1 MAATEP
7 KAVVVGAG
15 MAGLGAAWHL
25 ARRGVAVAVLEREA
39 RPGGRASSVTQEGFT
54 FEPSS
59 SLLSTADRGLLAWID
74 EVGARDEL
82 LPLRLVVTSQV
93 HRDRVS
99 EVDPR
104 GLLDYPRIPGVK
116 PRQALRL
123 LRLSRL
129 MKRYGSRLEAG
140 APERAADLDDRSLAD
155 FGALYFGRSVVD
167 YWMAPFLTADS
178 LGDERETSRVHFL
191 RRFRTHAGARRGL
204 PRGALSDLLE
214 LAAGKL
220 GVLYGAEV
228 TGIEAK
234 PRGSVTIAYQR
245 DGKERQVSANAVVIS
260 VPAPDAAR
268 IAAPVLSSAER
279 ESLARIR
286 YTPSLALAVAMRRS
300 WTHHPQLIRVP
311 HAEDSPLETALL
323 EPGMIA
329 GRVPDRHGSMTL
341 RATGGWSEANFGVPD
356 EAVEK
361 ELIGAFERFHP
372 GARNAVLFSRVMRL
386 ARALPRFGVGHYREI
401 ARLARVEAEE
411 RLAGRR
417 VYLAGDYRM
426 DPSWSGALASGRR
439 AAGAVEAD
447 LIT

>member
-1 MAATEP
+1 MGATEP

-15 MAGLGAAWHL
+15 IAGLGAAWHL

-54 FEPSS
+54 FEPLSP
-59 SLLSTADRGLLAWID
+59 LLSTADAGLLAWID

-82 LPLRLVVTSQV
+82 LPLRLILTAQV
-93 HRDRVS
+93 HRNRVS

-104 GLLDYPRIPGVK
+104 GLLDFPRIPGVK
-116 PRQALRL
+116 PHQALRL
-123 LRLSRL
+123 VRLSRL
-129 MKRYGSRLEAG
+129 LTRYQSSLEAS

-191 RRFRTHAGARRGL
+191 RRYSSHASARSGL
-204 PRGALSDLLE
+204 PRGTLSDLLE

-220 GVLYGAEV
+220 QVLYGAEV
-228 TGIEAK
+228 TGVEAK
-234 PRGSVTIAYQR
+234 PRGSVTVAYR
-245 DGKERQVSANAVVIS
+245 CDGKEREVSATAVVIS

-268 IAAPVLSSAER
+268 IAAPVLSGAER

-286 YTPSLALAVAMRRS
+286 YTPSVTLALATHRS
-300 WTHHPQLIRVP
+300 WAHHPQLIRVP

-323 EPGMIA
+323 EPGLIA
-329 GRVPDRHGSMTL
+329 GRVPDRHGSVTL
-341 RATGGWSEANFGVPD
+341 RATGRWSEASFGVPD
-356 EAVEK
+356 DAVEK
-361 ELIGAFERFHP
+361 ELLDAFERFHP
-372 GARNAVLFSRVMRL
+372 GVRNTVLFSRVLRL
-386 ARALPRFGVGHYREI
+386 ERALPRFGVGHYREI
-401 ARLARVEAEE
+401 ARLARVETEE
-411 RLAGRR
+411 RRAGRR

-426 DPSWSGALASGRR
+426 DPSWDGALASGRR
-439 AAGAVEAD
+439 AAGAAEAD
-447 LIT
+447 LLS

>member
-1 MAATEP
+1 MGATEP

-15 MAGLGAAWHL
+15 MAGLGAAWQL
-25 ARRGVAVAVLEREA
+25 ARRGIAVAVLEREA
-39 RPGGRASSVTQEGFT
+39 RPGGRAAGVTQEGFS
-54 FEPSS
+54 FEPLSP
-59 SLLSTADRGLLAWID
+59 LLSTADRGLLAWID

-82 LPLRLVVTSQV
+82 LPLRMVLTAQV
-93 HRDRVS
+93 HRDRVG

-104 GLLDYPRIPGVK
+104 GLLDFPRIPGVK
-116 PRQALRL
+116 PHQALRL
-123 LRLSRL
+123 VRLSRL
-129 MKRYGSRLEAG
+129 MARYGACLEAG

-167 YWMAPFLTADS
+167 YWMAPFVTADS

-191 RRFRTHAGARRGL
+191 RRYRSHAWARRGL
-204 PRGALSDLLE
+204 PRGPLSDLLE
-214 LAAGKL
+214 RAAGKL
-220 GVLYGAEV
+220 RVLYGAEV
-228 TGIEAK
+228 TRVEAK
-234 PRGSVTIAYQR
+234 PRGSVAVAYRR
-245 DGKERQVSANAVVIS
+245 DGKERQVSANAVVVS

-268 IAAPVLSSAER
+268 IAAPVLSGAER

-286 YTPSLALAVAMRRS
+286 YTPSLTVALAMRRS

-323 EPGMIA
+323 EPGLIA
-329 GRVPDRHGSMTL
+329 SRVPDRLGSVTL
-341 RATGGWSEANFGVPD
+341 RATGAWSEACIGVPD

-361 ELIGAFERFHP
+361 ELLDAFERFHP
-372 GARNAVLFSRVMRL
+372 GARNAALFSRVLRL
-386 ARALPRFGVGHYREI
+386 ERALPRFGVGHYREI

-411 RLAGRR
+411 RRAGRR

-426 DPSWSGALASGRR
+426 DPSWGGALASGRR

-447 LIT
+447 LLG